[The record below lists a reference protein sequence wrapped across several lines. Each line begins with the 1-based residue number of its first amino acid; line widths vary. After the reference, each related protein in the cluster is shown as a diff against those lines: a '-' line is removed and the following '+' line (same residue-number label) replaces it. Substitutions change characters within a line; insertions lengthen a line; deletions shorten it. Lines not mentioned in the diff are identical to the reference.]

1 MYGSKNIDGK
11 TVLNILD
18 GLYTGDRWNSPPHK
32 WAMAPFNG
40 HWPSSFFA
48 SQDPV
53 AIESVGLDFLRSEMP
68 LIKNADRHLHEAALA
83 NDPPSGT
90 VYKPDGVR
98 LQSLGVHEH
107 WNNATDKKYSRNLD
121 PAHGKG
127 IELICLAV
135 CDATNKPVVAANTA
149 KPAGN
154 MPLSP
159 AVLPGK
165 GLAQHP
171 FLYAGEWD
179 TRKPDQSM
187 FLVRDGKV
195 VWQYSIP
202 LHLPDKRIQE
212 FDDATLLSDGNIIF
226 SRMSGAGMVSPDKK
240 LVWDYPAPP
249 GTEVHSIQSIG
260 KDRVLIMRN
269 GNPAQAMIF
278 NTANNT
284 VEKEIPIPTTIKGTH
299 GQFRHIR
306 MTPAGT
312 ILVGH
317 MSEGKVVEYDQTG
330 KEVWSVKA
338 EHPWQALRL
347 KNGNTLITGDSA
359 KYVREVNPKGETVWE
374 LNQSDVPDIK
384 LGNIQ
389 AANRLANGNTVICNW
404 IAGDNNHAHWP
415 GTVQI
420 FEVNPAREVVWA
432 LSEWKD
438 PDLGPSTSIQLLDE
452 PGTPEGMDQQR

>member
-1 MYGSKNIDGK
+1 MKNTLHRLAVEAFLVFAAFNVSAQPADISFSADG
-11 TVLNILD
+11 
-18 GLYTGDRWNSPPHK
+18 
-32 WAMAPFNG
+32 
-40 HWPSSFFA
+40 
-48 SQDPV
+48 
-53 AIESVGLDFLRSEMP
+53 
-68 LIKNADRHLHEAALA
+68 
-83 NDPPSGT
+83 SGT
-90 VYKPDGVR
+90 NSAQPRV
-98 LQSLGVHEH
+98 
-107 WNNATDKKYSRNLD
+107 W
-121 PAHGKG
+121 
-127 IELICLAV
+127 
-135 CDATNKPVVAANTA
+135 
-149 KPAGN
+149 
-154 MPLSP
+154 
-159 AVLPGK
+159 PGK

-249 GTEVHSIQSIG
+249 GTEIHSIQSIG

-278 NTANNT
+278 NTASNT
-284 VEKEIPIPTTIKGTH
+284 VERVIPIPTTVTNTH

-317 MSEGKVVEYDQTG
+317 MSEGKVAEYDLDG
-330 KEVWSVKA
+330 REVWSVKVP
-338 EHPWQALRL
+338 HGWQALRL
-347 KNGNTLITGDSA
+347 KNGNTLISGDAA
-359 KYVREVNPKGETVWE
+359 KFLREVNPKGEKVWE
-374 LNQSDVPDIK
+374 LNQTDVPGIK

-389 AANRLANGNTVICNW
+389 GANRLANGNTVVCNW
-404 IAGDNNHAHWP
+404 IAGDNNHEHWP
-415 GTVQI
+415 GTVQV
-420 FEVNPAREVVWA
+420 FEVTPAKNVVWA

-438 PDLGPSTSIQLLDE
+438 PDLGPATSIQLLDE
-452 PGTPEGMDQQR
+452 PGTPEAMDQQR